1 MRLFKLLKGD
11 IRFQLKY
18 GFYLIYAI
26 FTILYSAILLSLPE
40 NLKEKAAILLIFT
53 DPAAMGLFF
62 MGAIVLLEKSEK
74 VLSALAVSPVKPLEY
89 VLSKLLSLAL
99 ISLLIGLILG
109 IFGGVSNLFAL
120 ALGLIF
126 SSALCTAFGLIL
138 ACKVKTLNGFII
150 LTLPIELFLMLPSLA
165 YLFGFIKS
173 PFFLLHPGIS
183 AIELLS
189 GGSYSLLSFFILL
202 LWTAALC
209 FLSLKSVQKTFLG
222 LGGGKS

>member
-1 MRLFKLLKGD
+1 MRLLKLLKGD

-26 FTILYSAILLSLPE
+26 FTILYCAILLSLPE

-99 ISLLIGLILG
+99 ISLMIGLILG

-120 ALGLIF
+120 ALGLML
-126 SSALCTAFGLIL
+126 SSALCTAFGLTL
-138 ACKVKTLNGFII
+138 ACKIKTLNSFI
-150 LTLPIELFLMLPSLA
+150 LFTMPIELFLTVPSLA
-165 YLFGFIKS
+165 YLFGFVKS
-173 PFFLLHPGIS
+173 SFWLLHPGVS

-189 GGSYSLLSFFILL
+189 GGSQSLLAFFVLL

-209 FLSLKSVQKTFLG
+209 FFSLQSVRKTFLG